1 MSEIKK
7 HKMTMCSSGSAAL
20 LSLLLVTQ
28 TNGFSAKTP
37 IETMLTKNI
46 AVDNGNLEIGSDQ
59 SFVLISHMH
68 GDSSNDDDMIQE
80 EEVSTTDDKYSE

>member
-1 MSEIKK
+1 
-7 HKMTMCSSGSAAL
+7 
-20 LSLLLVTQ
+20 
-28 TNGFSAKTP
+28 
-37 IETMLTKNI
+37 MLTKNI